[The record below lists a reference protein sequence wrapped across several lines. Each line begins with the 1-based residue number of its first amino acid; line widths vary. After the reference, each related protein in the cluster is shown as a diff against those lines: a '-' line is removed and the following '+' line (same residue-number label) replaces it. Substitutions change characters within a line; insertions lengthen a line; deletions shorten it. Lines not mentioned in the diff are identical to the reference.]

1 MQQCRARPI
10 REMESEATIIEW
22 QQTFLGHFI
31 FKALYQSLRDHV
43 RENELFKIFCL
54 EASALNQQHR
64 RQLVRSAMPNC
75 QAKFARAFI
84 FLP

>member
-1 MQQCRARPI
+1 MQQYRTRPI

-31 FKALYQSLRDHV
+31 FKALSQSLRDHV

-64 RQLVRSAMPNC
+64 QLVRSAMPNC